1 MERLLLV
8 EDDPTLIR
16 MLASFLTTENFQ
28 VESVTGQSAAVEAM
42 N

>member
-16 MLASFLTTENFQ
+16 MLVSFLTTENFQ